1 MLTHPFEPSNTK
13 MPVLGISRLRS
24 ATAVTNPPPF
34 LNIDVRKSLPRFLI
48 EIATPGEISWVPS
61 SEAVCFFLQKRRE
74 EEPEDGLRA
83 PYKRRSKRIASQ
95 GQRNMSI

>member
-1 MLTHPFEPSNTK
+1 

-34 LNIDVRKSLPRFLI
+34 LNIDVLKSLPRFLI
-48 EIATPGEISWVPS
+48 EMATPGAISCTPS
-61 SEAVCFFLQKRRE
+61 SDAVCFFLQKRQKD
-74 EEPEDGLRA
+74 EPEDGLRA
-83 PYKRRSKRIASQ
+83 PYKRRSRRIASQ